1 MILPVAFPT
10 DLKTCAEEMEMQ
22 KSFVTMSCKLRKKR
36 LWRNITNILRGTGT
50 FSCCVLLKLL

>member
-22 KSFVTMSCKLRKKR
+22 KSFVTMSCKLRKKKTVEKYHKYFKR
-36 LWRNITNILRGTGT
+36 DWNIFML
-50 FSCCVLLKLL
+50 CLA